1 MKRKR
6 KKEALDEG
14 VQKNGNRKLST
25 VQIANGMMTG

>member
-14 VQKNGNRKLST
+14 VQKNGNRKCPQCKL
-25 VQIANGMMTG
+25 QMG